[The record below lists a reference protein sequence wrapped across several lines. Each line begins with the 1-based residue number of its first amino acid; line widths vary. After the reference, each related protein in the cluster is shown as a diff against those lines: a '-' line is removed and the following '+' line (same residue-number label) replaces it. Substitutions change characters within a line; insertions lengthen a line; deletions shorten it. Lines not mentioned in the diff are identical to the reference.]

1 MPFWYVISFWD
12 RVEIL
17 SHECRFIIIYNNYQ
31 EMCHEMMWSRELVC
45 YTRFLVGFSIFQLIT
60 ACNWSNVFVHFCF
73 IDTLFPTA
81 CHQLMQ
87 LLFSNT
93 TSQAFISNVLELWY
107 EYWCC
112 NDSKYLKNITHTNVH
127 MYLHIDLW
135 KSCQKLGQSSYLLL
149 IATENKFKCKNVN
162 W

>member
-1 MPFWYVISFWD
+1 MSYAILICYIILGQSRDTESWMSFS
-12 RVEIL
+12 L
-17 SHECRFIIIYNNYQ
+17 KNIIIYNNYQ

-112 NDSKYLKNITHTNVH
+112 NDSKYLKNITHTLT
-127 MYLHIDLW
+127 YTCTYI
-135 KSCQKLGQSSYLLL
+135 
-149 IATENKFKCKNVN
+149 
-162 W
+162 

>member
-1 MPFWYVISFWD
+1 MNV
-12 RVEIL
+12 VL
-17 SHECRFIIIYNNYQ
+17 IYNNYQ

-45 YTRFLVGFSIFQLIT
+45 YTRFLVRFSIFQLIT

-112 NDSKYLKNITHTNVH
+112 NDSKYLKNIHLLTHVPTYRF
-127 MYLHIDLW
+127 MEIMPEIRPIKLSAIDRH
-135 KSCQKLGQSSYLLL
+135 G
-149 IATENKFKCKNVN
+149 E
-162 W
+162 

>member
-112 NDSKYLKNITHTNVH
+112 NDSKYLKNITHTLT
-127 MYLHIDLW
+127 YTCTYI
-135 KSCQKLGQSSYLLL
+135 
-149 IATENKFKCKNVN
+149 
-162 W
+162 